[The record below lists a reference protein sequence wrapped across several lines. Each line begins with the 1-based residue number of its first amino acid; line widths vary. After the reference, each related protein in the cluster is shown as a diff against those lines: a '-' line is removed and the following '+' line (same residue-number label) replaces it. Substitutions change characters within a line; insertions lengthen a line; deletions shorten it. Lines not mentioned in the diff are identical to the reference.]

1 MTCTADGYGPDSH
14 LRGARR
20 NAAHRSLDGDGRVR
34 VKVEI
39 VGLLLEGSR
48 GGEYH
53 DYRARRVKFLCM
65 LILSFK
71 DCPFFCRF

>member
-1 MTCTADGYGPDSH
+1 
-14 LRGARR
+14 
-20 NAAHRSLDGDGRVR
+20 
-34 VKVEI
+34 VEI

-48 GGEYH
+48 GEEYH